1 MNHQDQRLVQFLNKR
16 GHNKMAQL
24 TQEESKIARKLAI
37 TRGDPDAAMSLFAC
51 YVSGSEGY
59 QENLELASKYLHD
72 AAGLCHPEAL
82 KIISDLYAGGHF
94 GKLKLQANVH
104 KQVKYLRMLCFVDRV
119 IDLSTI
125 RNGQDTQ
132 KYYDY
137 EWQAYATLGRLF
149 IMNDELNNIEL
160 GHAISLK
167 LSEENNMTESLFAM
181 GYYWYYRMGT
191 QYYEQALPYFE
202 RALNNDNSFWA
213 KQALRYYNG
222 VAQYANEEYRGPN
235 GQIQYYQE

>member
-1 MNHQDQRLVQFLNKR
+1 MRMNNNDNRFVTDIHQNNNQMNNNNKFINNLNQ
-16 GHNKMAQL
+16 QL
-24 TQEESKIARKLAI
+24 SNNMNNNMFNFNNNNNMNNNFNLNNMNITQSNFQV
-37 TRGDPDAAMSLFAC
+37 D
-51 YVSGSEGY
+51 
-59 QENLELASKYLHD
+59 N
-72 AAGLCHPEAL
+72 
-82 KIISDLYAGGHF
+82 
-94 GKLKLQANVH
+94 ANSNF
-104 KQVKYLRMLCFVDRV
+104 K
-119 IDLSTI
+119 
-125 RNGQDTQ
+125 

-213 KQALRYYNG
+213 EQALRYYNG